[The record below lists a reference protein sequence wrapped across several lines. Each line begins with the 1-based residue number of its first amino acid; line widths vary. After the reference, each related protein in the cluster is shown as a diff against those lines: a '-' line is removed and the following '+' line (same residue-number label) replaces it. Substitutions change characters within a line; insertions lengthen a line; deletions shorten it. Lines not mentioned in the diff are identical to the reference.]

1 MGILQGGIDG
11 TLAMGWGSGTAWFPY
26 LISVSNN
33 VIQKSLFIPTI
44 CTDQPYEAI
53 QRRAIE
59 DHTSVSWTF
68 NDYPAQNAATLAVQK
83 SVAIVFLNSD
93 SGEDYITVD
102 GNEGDR

>member
-1 MGILQGGIDG
+1 M
-11 TLAMGWGSGTAWFPY
+11 
-26 LISVSNN
+26 
-33 VIQKSLFIPTI
+33 I

-53 QRRAIE
+53 QQRAIQ

-68 NDYPAQNAATLAVQK
+68 NDFPPQTAANLAVQK

-93 SGEDYITVD
+93 SGEGYITVD